1 MDTDIM
7 YTDFVFADHD
17 NPAEWHKEA
26 DLRMAGRPSVLI
38 GEDPELLAML
48 RCALEEEFK
57 PTTMYQ
63 AMLVDDIAQI
73 EWELRRERRCRDSI
87 TNGEA
92 CVLIERVRQDL
103 RLDAIREKAGKPL
116 LSQLI
121 EQLRGT
127 EFEKIVGGDQEPV
140 SADDTDD
147 LTPDETTTPDS
158 QPEIEPDPVATV
170 PRSLILAAT
179 IREEALQRNVQ
190 TYNRNIADLERRRSK
205 LRAELR
211 QLKREAKLDQVED
224 AKVEYDE

>member
-1 MDTDIM
+1 MDTDFM

-17 NPAEWHKEA
+17 NPAEWHKDA
-26 DLRMAGRPSVLI
+26 DLRMAGRPAVLL

-63 AMLVDDIAQI
+63 SMLVDDIAQI
-73 EWELRRERRCRDSI
+73 EWELRRERRFRDSI

-92 CVLIERVRQDL
+92 CLLIERARQDL
-103 RLDAIREKAGKPL
+103 RQDAMREKAGRPL
-116 LSQLI
+116 LSRLI
-121 EQLRGT
+121 EDLRGT
-127 EFEKIVGGDQEPV
+127 EFEKIVGGDPEPV
-140 SADDTDD
+140 SADDTEE

-158 QPEIEPDPVATV
+158 QPEIEPDPTATV
-170 PRSLILAAT
+170 PRSLIVAAA